1 MKTFQVSLDRGD
13 LFKRHSLEQQPD
25 VHLSPRAPQKVDE
38 TNDQRSPRLPSDHC
52 SAHIVSILLHNT
64 WLCIG
69 RFAYGVRRYIARCP
83 LVLGEINKIAAK
95 FFFGRTMWYVLIFQ
109 GAQDIFYIV
118 SR

>member
-25 VHLSPRAPQKVDE
+25 VHLSPRASQKVDE

-64 WLCIG
+64 SLCIG

-95 FFFGRTMWYVLIFQ
+95 FLCFFFGRTM
-109 GAQDIFYIV
+109 
-118 SR
+118 